1 MDNHLWTV
9 EKGTLYKTNIRL
21 LRWQQVG
28 KVGDWAN
35 TVAMVADG
43 GYLWSVEK
51 DGTLFKTDKNGAYQ
65 QIGEKGLLS
74 EVTLIVA
81 MDGMLY
87 VVENGTLYRTRG

>member
-1 MDNHLWTV
+1 M
-9 EKGTLYKTNIRL
+9 
-21 LRWQQVG
+21 
-28 KVGDWAN
+28 
-35 TVAMVADG
+35 
-43 GYLWSVEK
+43 WSVEK
-51 DGTLFKTDKNGAYQ
+51 DGTLFRTDKNGAYQ

>member
-1 MDNHLWTV
+1 
-9 EKGTLYKTNIRL
+9 
-21 LRWQQVG
+21 
-28 KVGDWAN
+28 
-35 TVAMVADG
+35 MVADG

-51 DGTLFKTDKNGAYQ
+51 DGTLFRTDKNGAYQ

-81 MDGMLY
+81 MDAMLY